1 MLHMRFGEGKTAL
14 IMTIHT
20 RLTRALTRI
29 RQWCRAHRHDSV
41 ADQSRALGK
50 KLRGHY
56 GYYGITGNGAA
67 IGRFFHEVTKAWH
80 KWLGRRSQR
89 ARLTWARFLTLLARH
104 PLPPPRVVHSIYTRT
119 ANP

>member
-1 MLHMRFGEGKTAL
+1 M
-14 IMTIHT
+14 
-20 RLTRALTRI
+20 
-29 RQWCRAHRHDSV
+29 
-41 ADQSRALGK
+41 K

-89 ARLTWARFLTLLARH
+89 ARLTWARFLAPLARH
-104 PLPPPRVVHSIYTRT
+104 PLPSPRVVHSIYTQT